1 MRVAQTMAHGLVGFV
16 CLLSWPRGWSCLWV
30 WSCRTWSR
38 GHWVIQVGGGVQLV
52 ACDGLDFSETGGSDN
67 GIQGWQSMIF
77 LAVLMTLCTAFL
89 FSVAYLRTKHPG
101 STRAYCPLRRGRI
114 SGAACHAFM
123 CGWQFADGDGN
134 WTRTAYIAGA
144 SENQNAQSQKLQ
156 TNTDMRRNKNGT
168 EEQWGRKYRW
178 EDRKRVETQL
188 QQIQLMKEGKQ
199 NWTNTHG
206 MRNCQNKTGSDMHT
220 ETDMSSTLGQR
231 IIRHGSTWQT
241 EETKHRLDT
250 KKGTGMKASN
260 NQKLKLRGS

>member
-1 MRVAQTMAHGLVGFV
+1 MAWWGLFV
-16 CLLSWPRGWSCLWV
+16 CCPGQEDEAVCESDRVGPGPEGIGSFRWGGAIGRLWWSWFFWDRRIWQRHPGMAV
-30 WSCRTWSR
+30 N
-38 GHWVIQVGGGVQLV
+38 
-52 ACDGLDFSETGGSDN
+52 DFFGSIN
-67 GIQGWQSMIF
+67 YPLNS
-77 LAVLMTLCTAFL
+77 LPL
-89 FSVAYLRTKHPG
+89 AYLRTKHPG

-231 IIRHGSTWQT
+231 IIRHGSTWQK